1 MPKSSDGQTQVL
13 LVGERDLGNAAD
25 AAGVSP
31 KELLAAIRS
40 IQEWPGRPLKRGGQA
55 ELARERDRALQWA
68 HDLLQEV
75 TQLRL
80 VLQDLETET
89 AVAPLLARR
98 SVSPKRLKSPGP
110 TLEELDLILQAALRA
125 PDHGNLLPWRV
136 LEFRADQRADLADHF
151 EQEKLRRDP
160 LASKADLGRAR
171 AHATLAPVLLGFVV
185 SPKARTKVPVR
196 EQWLAAGAALCN
208 LLNAAHQ
215 LGFGAIMLSGERCF
229 DSVLTQQLGLTSDEF
244 LAGFISVGRVAQ
256 EPPKRR
262 HAMPAEVWSCW
273 IPRGPQAADRQEQPA
288 PDSQHGSSGAVD

>member
-1 MPKSSDGQTQVL
+1 LIKSNSDHWSPAPL
-13 LVGERDLGNAAD
+13 ASERDLDGAAA

-31 KELLAAIRS
+31 AELLVAIRS
-40 IQEWPGRPLKRGGQA
+40 IQEHPGRPLAKDGQA
-55 ELARERDRALQWA
+55 EQLMRERDRALQWA
-68 HDLLQEV
+68 HELLEEL
-75 TQLRL
+75 TELRM
-80 VLQDLETET
+80 VVRDIETES

-98 SVSPKRLKSPGP
+98 SVSPKRLMAPGP

-125 PDHGNLLPWRV
+125 PDHGNLQPWRV
-136 LEFRADQRADLADHF
+136 LEFRADQRADLADLF

-160 LASKADLGRAR
+160 LASKADLERAR

-229 DSVLTQQLGLTSDEF
+229 DPVLSDQLGLTPDEF
-244 LAGFISVGRVAQ
+244 LAGFISLGRIAQ

-273 IPRGPQAADRQEQPA
+273 LPRESRAIRT
-288 PDSQHGSSGAVD
+288 